1 MEMNSITYQENT
13 RSCIGCLCDSLK
25 AMLGKFK
32 AKVMEIVKQTKK
44 IGEDDP
50 RRMVHAIKV
59 GLALTFVSLFYYI
72 RPLYDGFG
80 QAGMWAIL
88 TVVVVFEFT
97 VGGTLSKSINRGCA
111 TLIAGALGV
120 GAEYLANLC
129 GEKGQPFVLGVLVF
143 ILAAIATFT
152 RFFPK
157 VKQRYDYGVM
167 IFILTFSLVAV
178 SGSQA
183 TTNLQ
188 LAYQRLS
195 TIVIGGATCMIISI
209 FICPV
214 WAGQDLHYLIA
225 GNVEKLA
232 TFLEGFGGELFSCP
246 GDESRVVE
254 CKDDKEKSVL
264 QIYES
269 LVNSKAAEESLAN
282 FAWWELGHGRFK
294 FHHPWKQYLKIG
306 VLVRECASHIEIL
319 IGCINT
325 KPPASIV
332 ASEFQLNI
340 QSTCKN
346 MSIECSKAL
355 KELSCAVKNMT
366 FPSPAAKIHIQNSI
380 ATADDFKRI
389 LENSSLSTKTGL
401 QEIMPVLVT
410 ASVLIDIIRCVEKI
424 SVSID
429 ELSQKAGF
437 RKPIKSLDKQLLH
450 RGIVKPVN
458 DHVVLEIS
466 ETGGDSVDNKKLRS
480 GIVKLVDGISGG
492 NDHIVIKINELLED
506 SVAESKNPRP
516 SQREQ

>member
-1 MEMNSITYQENT
+1 
-13 RSCIGCLCDSLK
+13 
-25 AMLGKFK
+25 MLRKFK
-32 AKVMEIVKQTKK
+32 GKVMEIAKQTKK

-50 RRMVHAIKV
+50 RRIVHAIKV

-129 GEKGQPFVLGVLVF
+129 GEGQAFVLGVLVF

-157 VKQRYDYGVM
+157 VKQRYDYGVT

-188 LAYQRLS
+188 IAYQRLS
-195 TIVIGGATCMIISI
+195 TILIGGATCMIISI

-214 WAGQDLHYLIA
+214 WAGQDLHNLIT

-232 TFLEGFGGELFSCP
+232 TFLEGFGGELFSSP
-246 GDESRVVE
+246 GDESSVVQ
-254 CKDDKEKSVL
+254 CKDDKEKSYL
-264 QIYES
+264 QIYKS
-269 LVNSKAAEESLAN
+269 VLNSKATEESLAN
-282 FAWWELGHGRFK
+282 FAWWEIGHGGFK

-306 VLVRECASHIEIL
+306 VLVRDCACHIE
-319 IGCINT
+319 
-325 KPPASIV
+325 V
-332 ASEFQLNI
+332 ASEFQLKI

-346 MSIECSKAL
+346 MSIECSKGL
-355 KELSCAVKNMT
+355 KELSFAVKNMT
-366 FPSPAAKIHIQNSI
+366 FPSPAAKIHIQNSA
-380 ATADDFKRI
+380 ATADGFKNV
-389 LENSSLSTKTGL
+389 LENSSLSTKTDL

-410 ASVLIDIIRCVEKI
+410 ASILIDIIRCVEEI

-429 ELSQKAGF
+429 ELSQKARF
-437 RKPIKSLDKQLLH
+437 RKPIKSLEKQQQLLH

-458 DHVVLEIS
+458 DHVVLEIR

-480 GIVKLVDGISGG
+480 GVVKPVDDISGG
-492 NDHIVIKINELLED
+492 NDHISDKDQLDIGGLSTGEQKSS
-506 SVAESKNPRP
+506 SV
-516 SQREQ
+516 

>member
-1 MEMNSITYQENT
+1 MF
-13 RSCIGCLCDSLK
+13 
-25 AMLGKFK
+25 GKFK
-32 AKVMEIVKQTKK
+32 AKVMEIVKQTRK

-50 RRMVHAIKV
+50 RRIVHAIKV

-88 TVVVVFEFT
+88 TVVVFEFT
-97 VGGTLSKSINRGCA
+97 V
-111 TLIAGALGV
+111 GV

-143 ILAAIATFT
+143 ILAAVATFT
-152 RFFPK
+152 RFIPK

-188 LAYQRLS
+188 IAYQRLS
-195 TIVIGGATCMIISI
+195 TILIGGATCMIISI

-214 WAGQDLHYLIA
+214 WAGQDLHNLIA
-225 GNVEKLA
+225 ANLEKLA
-232 TFLEGFGGELFSCP
+232 TFLEGFGGELFSSP
-246 GDESRVVE
+246 GDEGSVVQ
-254 CKDDKEKSVL
+254 CKDDMEKSYLKIYKSVL
-264 QIYES
+264 
-269 LVNSKAAEESLAN
+269 NSKASEESLAN

-294 FHHPWKQYLKIG
+294 FHHPWKLYLKIG
-306 VLVRECASHIEIL
+306 VLVRECACHIE
-319 IGCINT
+319 
-325 KPPASIV
+325 A
-332 ASEFQLNI
+332 ASEFQLKI

-346 MSIECSKAL
+346 MSVECSKAL
-355 KELSCAVKNMT
+355 KELSFAVKNMT
-366 FPSPAAKIHIQNSI
+366 FPSPAAKIYIQNSI
-380 ATADDFKRI
+380 ATADDFKNI
-389 LENSSLSTKTGL
+389 LETSSVSTKTDL
-401 QEIMPVLVT
+401 QEIMSVLVT

-424 SVSID
+424 SVSVD

-437 RKPIKSLDKQLLH
+437 RKPIKSLEKQQQLLH

-466 ETGGDSVDNKKLRS
+466 ETVGDSVDDKKLRS
-480 GIVKLVDGISGG
+480 GVVKLVDDVSGG
-492 NDHIVIKINELLED
+492 NDQIVITINKTLEA
-506 SVAESKNPRP
+506 SVPENKNPRP
-516 SQREQ
+516 LSERRQ

>member
-1 MEMNSITYQENT
+1 
-13 RSCIGCLCDSLK
+13 
-25 AMLGKFK
+25 MLGKFK
-32 AKVMEIVKQTKK
+32 ANVMEIVKQTKK
-44 IGEDDP
+44 LGEDDP
-50 RRMVHAIKV
+50 RRIVHAIKV

-97 VGGTLSKSINRGCA
+97 V
-111 TLIAGALGV
+111 
-120 GAEYLANLC
+120 
-129 GEKGQPFVLGVLVF
+129 
-143 ILAAIATFT
+143 AAIATFT

-183 TTNLQ
+183 TTNMQ

-264 QIYES
+264 QIYKS
-269 LVNSKAAEESLAN
+269 VVNSKAAEESL
-282 FAWWELGHGRFK
+282 
-294 FHHPWKQYLKIG
+294 
-306 VLVRECASHIEIL
+306 
-319 IGCINT
+319 
-325 KPPASIV
+325 V
-332 ASEFQLNI
+332 ASEFQLKI

-355 KELSCAVKNMT
+355 KELSSAVKNMT

-389 LENSSLSTKTGL
+389 LENSSLPTKTGL

-492 NDHIVIKINELLED
+492 NDHIVVKINELLED

>member
-254 CKDDKEKSVL
+254 CKDDKEKSV
-264 QIYES
+264 
-269 LVNSKAAEESLAN
+269 
-282 FAWWELGHGRFK
+282 
-294 FHHPWKQYLKIG
+294 
-306 VLVRECASHIEIL
+306 
-319 IGCINT
+319 
-325 KPPASIV
+325 
-332 ASEFQLNI
+332 ASEFQLKI

-355 KELSCAVKNMT
+355 KELSSAVKNMT
-366 FPSPAAKIHIQNSI
+366 FPPPAAKIHIQNSI

-429 ELSQKAGF
+429 QLSQKAGF
-437 RKPIKSLDKQLLH
+437 RKPIKSLDKQQQLLH
-450 RGIVKPVN
+450 RGIVKPVI

-466 ETGGDSVDNKKLRS
+466 ETGRDSVDNKKLRS

>member
-143 ILAAIATFT
+143 ILGETEIRLWSDDIHTNIQPSGGVG
-152 RFFPK
+152 FPSHH
-157 VKQRYDYGVM
+157 Q
-167 IFILTFSLVAV
+167 FAV
-178 SGSQA
+178 S
-183 TTNLQ
+183 
-188 LAYQRLS
+188 LS
-195 TIVIGGATCMIISI
+195 K
-209 FICPV
+209 
-214 WAGQDLHYLIA
+214 DLHYLIA

-264 QIYES
+264 QIYKS
-269 LVNSKAAEESLAN
+269 VVNSKAAEESL
-282 FAWWELGHGRFK
+282 
-294 FHHPWKQYLKIG
+294 
-306 VLVRECASHIEIL
+306 
-319 IGCINT
+319 
-325 KPPASIV
+325 V
-332 ASEFQLNI
+332 ASEFQLKI

-355 KELSCAVKNMT
+355 KELSSAVKNMT
-366 FPSPAAKIHIQNSI
+366 FPSPAANIHIQNSI

-466 ETGGDSVDNKKLRS
+466 ETGGDSVDNKKLHS

-492 NDHIVIKINELLED
+492 NDHIVVKINELLED